1 MATRLRTLTIVGL
14 LLGGTNAARSTV
26 GAFGRSLLQQQSA
39 LCGTQGYIIGQSYC
53 VSIPT
58 TTGTK
63 QWICP
68 AAQPCAC
75 PTTQTGLNPFS
86 CYDPTAYSCSDAA
99 PNWPKSGLISGVGMS
114 DQGACPSI
122 SSAAPA
128 PAPVPAPAPGP
139 SAATA
144 PISQPAPSVG

>member
-1 MATRLRTLTIVGL
+1 MHCSKVQTSQCACCTCWTSFWETGSPNI
-14 LLGGTNAARSTV
+14 LGSRCCHSGIKACLFALHLSVISQTVWLQVSDHVPLCCAA
-26 GAFGRSLLQQQSA
+26 
-39 LCGTQGYIIGQSYC
+39 
-53 VSIPT
+53 T

-114 DQGACPSI
+114 DQGACPSTCKL
-122 SSAAPA
+122 SLHPCTVS
-128 PAPVPAPAPGP
+128 
-139 SAATA
+139 
-144 PISQPAPSVG
+144 